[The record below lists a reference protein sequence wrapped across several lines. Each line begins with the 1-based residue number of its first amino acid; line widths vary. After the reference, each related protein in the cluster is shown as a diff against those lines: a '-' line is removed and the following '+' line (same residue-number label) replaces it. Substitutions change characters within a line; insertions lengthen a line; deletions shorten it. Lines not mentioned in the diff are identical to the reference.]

1 MRNPAITFLSVIYN
15 IQIRQTETEL
25 FVQYFIKRFIFVWAL
40 LILLKYTHIPAE
52 IFGFFSIA
60 NSAEMLYH
68 KTSAEDERMN
78 RPRCTGDTYILPNI
92 QERGFES

>member
-1 MRNPAITFLSVIYN
+1 MRNLTISFLSVIYN
-15 IQIRQTETEL
+15 IQIHQTGAKIIMQHS
-25 FVQYFIKRFIFVWAL
+25 VKRLIFVWAL

-52 IFGFFSIA
+52 IFGFFPLA

-68 KTSAEDERMN
+68 KISAEDERIN

-92 QERGFES
+92 KERGFES